1 MAGREVKGGE
11 TRPQSDGGCL
21 DFCVARW
28 RVERC
33 SVQINKTMGQMTD
46 LGGVEVRESESRTR
60 SGVSLVMRERCL
72 EGWLQALWQWV
83 KRKLGVNKAMVKC
96 LVALFIQL

>member
-11 TRPQSDGGCL
+11 MRPQSDGGCL
-21 DFCVARW
+21 DFCVTRW

-33 SVQINKTMGQMTD
+33 SVQINRMMGQMTD
-46 LGGVEVRESESRTR
+46 LGGVEVRGSESRTR

-72 EGWLQALWQWV
+72 EGWLQELWQWL
-83 KRKLGVNKAMVKC
+83 RGKLRVNKAMGRC